1 MEEKECSAF
10 DIYRDVIRKGCWIQ
24 HFEGASYS
32 GERWNRE
39 LPAMCNAALL
49 ETNVIKATDF
59 FDCVFQH
66 CKEYPPTPA
75 TAATLKFTQNRLDK
89 LKENCGWLPITETE
103 QAEDP
108 LSVSF
113 PTEAF
118 PAAIEKYLKSVVA
131 YSQVDTAMTFS
142 AALATFAL
150 CMQGKYMVSY
160 PSGSGWKE
168 HLCLYL
174 VIVAEPGET
183 KSGTFG
189 AVNQPIRA
197 WQNEKRADYEKS
209 RNLYLQEKQLKE
221 EKRAN
226 LRKALA
232 SLTTDPQKKQQY
244 HEELK
249 AITDELTEMQAP
261 ISPNF
266 IVPDTT
272 VEALADLMKKT
283 GGSAGVFG
291 SEGDFFKIITG
302 LYNHGM
308 CNNLQLILNAYD
320 GDEYTMQRV
329 SRDIHLP
336 HPLLSF
342 CLMLQPNL
350 YQETFANAELRGRGL
365 LARFLTCTPKSMAGK
380 RDKRSTAKLDAVNYV
395 AYERTMIHFLNLQQ
409 DSEKEPPVLTWEQ
422 DARECILTYMQ
433 KIENS
438 MGKGEAMEK
447 HKDFA
452 SKAGAVAMRI
462 AGILHLLQTW
472 EQEEIP
478 PISKETTEKA
488 IKVHRFFFAE
498 KLKEIREIETR
509 EDKLEEKLLKRIIEK
524 TIKKNAAYIPERVL
538 YASLRNTKEFQ
549 RKEIFNDF
557 LAGLA
562 EKNWIQIEEDVHKKR
577 IIYISPYANK
587 PE

>member
-10 DIYRDVIRKGCWIQ
+10 DIYRDVLRKGCWIQ
-24 HFEGASYS
+24 YFEGASYTD
-32 GERWNRE
+32 ERWNRE

-49 ETNVIKATDF
+49 EANVIKATDF

-75 TAATLKFTQNRLDK
+75 TAATLNFTQNRLDK
-89 LKENCGWLPITETE
+89 LRENGGWLPITETE

-118 PAAIEKYLKSVVA
+118 PAGIEKYLKSVVA

-160 PSGSGWKE
+160 PSGNGWKE

-189 AVNQPIRA
+189 AVNRPIRA
-197 WQNEKRADYEKS
+197 WQDEKRADYEKS
-209 RNLYLQEKQLKE
+209 RNLYLQEKQAKE
-221 EKRAN
+221 EKQKNLKKAIAN
-226 LRKALA
+226 LK
-232 SLTTDPQKKQQY
+232 TPPEKQQQY

-249 AITDELTEMQAP
+249 AITDELTELQAP

-266 IVPDTT
+266 IVADTT
-272 VEALADLMKKT
+272 MEALADLMMET

-302 LYNHGM
+302 LYNHGV
-308 CNNLQLILNAYD
+308 CSNLQLILNAYD
-320 GDEYTMQRV
+320 GDSYMMRRVTRDTYLQR
-329 SRDIHLP
+329 
-336 HPLLSF
+336 PLLSF

-380 RDKRSTAKLDAVNYV
+380 RDKRSTATLDAVNYV
-395 AYERTMIHFLNLQQ
+395 AYEKAMAHFLNLQQ

-422 DARECILTYMQ
+422 DAKERMLDYMQ
-433 KIENS
+433 TIENS
-438 MGKGEAMEK
+438 MGKGQPMEDC
-447 HKDFA
+447 KDYANKA
-452 SKAGAVAMRI
+452 SAVAMRI
-462 AGILHLLQTW
+462 AGILHLLQTYSL
-472 EQEEIP
+472 EQIP
-478 PISKETTEKA
+478 PITKETTEKA

-498 KLKEIREIETR
+498 KLKEIREFETR
-509 EDKLEEKLLKRIIEK
+509 EAKLEEKLLER
-524 TIKKNAAYIPERVL
+524 IKKETILKKKAFVSVREIHQ
-538 YASLRNTKEFQ
+538 SLRSTRELK
-549 RKEIFNDF
+549 RKEDF
-557 LAGLA
+557 ELYLQALA
-562 EKNWIQIEEDVHKKR
+562 EKNYIQVEEVEKKKSL
-577 IIYISPYANK
+577 IYISPYANQ
-587 PE
+587 

>member
-10 DIYRDVIRKGCWIQ
+10 DIYRDVLRKGCWIQ
-24 HFEGASYS
+24 YFEGASYTD
-32 GERWNRE
+32 ERWNRE

-49 ETNVIKATDF
+49 EANVIKATNF

-75 TAATLKFTQNRLDK
+75 TAATLNFTQNRLDK
-89 LKENCGWLPITETE
+89 LRENGGWLPITETE

-118 PAAIEKYLKSVVA
+118 PAGIEKYLKSVVA

-160 PSGSGWKE
+160 PSGNGWKE

-189 AVNQPIRA
+189 AVNRPIRA
-197 WQNEKRADYEKS
+197 WQDEKRADYEKS
-209 RNLYLQEKQLKE
+209 RNLYLQEKQAKE
-221 EKRAN
+221 EKQKNLKKAIAN
-226 LRKALA
+226 LK
-232 SLTTDPQKKQQY
+232 TPPEKQQQY

-249 AITDELTEMQAP
+249 AITDELTELQAP

-266 IVPDTT
+266 IVADTT
-272 VEALADLMKKT
+272 MEALADLMMET

-302 LYNHGM
+302 LYNHGV
-308 CNNLQLILNAYD
+308 CSNLQLILNAYD
-320 GDEYTMQRV
+320 GDSYMMRRVTRDTYLQR
-329 SRDIHLP
+329 
-336 HPLLSF
+336 PLLSF

-380 RDKRSTAKLDAVNYV
+380 RDKRSTATLDAVNYV
-395 AYERTMIHFLNLQQ
+395 AYEKAMAHFLNLQQ

-422 DARECILTYMQ
+422 DAKERMLDYMQ
-433 KIENS
+433 TIENS
-438 MGKGEAMEK
+438 MRKGQPMEDC
-447 HKDFA
+447 KDYANKA
-452 SKAGAVAMRI
+452 SAVAMRI
-462 AGILHLLQTW
+462 AGILHLLQTYSL
-472 EQEEIP
+472 EQIP

-498 KLKEIREIETR
+498 KLKELQEIETR
-509 EDKLEEKLLKRIIEK
+509 EAKLEEKLLER
-524 TIKKNAAYIPERVL
+524 IKKETILKKKACVSVREIHQ
-538 YASLRNTKEFQ
+538 SLRSTRELK
-549 RKEIFNDF
+549 RKEDF
-557 LAGLA
+557 ELYLQALA
-562 EKNWIQIEEDVHKKR
+562 EKNYIQVEEVEKKKSL
-577 IIYISPYANK
+577 IYISPYANQ
-587 PE
+587 

>member
-10 DIYRDVIRKGCWIQ
+10 DIYRDVLRKGCWIQ
-24 HFEGASYS
+24 YFEGASYTD
-32 GERWNRE
+32 ERWNRE

-49 ETNVIKATDF
+49 EANVIKATDF

-75 TAATLKFTQNRLDK
+75 TAATLNFTQNRLDK
-89 LKENCGWLPITETE
+89 LRENGGWLPITETE

-118 PAAIEKYLKSVVA
+118 PTAIETYLKSVVA

-160 PSGSGWKE
+160 PSGNGWKE

-189 AVNQPIRA
+189 AVNRPIRA
-197 WQNEKRADYEKS
+197 WQDEKRADYEKS
-209 RNLYLQEKQLKE
+209 RNLYLQEKQAKE
-221 EKRAN
+221 EKQKNLKKAIAN
-226 LRKALA
+226 LK
-232 SLTTDPQKKQQY
+232 TPPEKQQQY

-249 AITDELTEMQAP
+249 AITDELTELQAP

-266 IVPDTT
+266 IVADTT
-272 VEALADLMKKT
+272 MEALADLMMET

-302 LYNHGM
+302 LYNHGV
-308 CNNLQLILNAYD
+308 CSNLQLILNAYD
-320 GDEYTMQRV
+320 GDSYMMRRVTRDTYLQR
-329 SRDIHLP
+329 
-336 HPLLSF
+336 PLLSF

-380 RDKRSTAKLDAVNYV
+380 RDKRSTATLDAVNYV
-395 AYERTMIHFLNLQQ
+395 AYEKAMAHFLNLQQ

-422 DARECILTYMQ
+422 DAKERMLDYMQ
-433 KIENS
+433 TIENS
-438 MGKGEAMEK
+438 MGKGQPMEDC
-447 HKDFA
+447 KDYANKA
-452 SKAGAVAMRI
+452 SAVAMRI
-462 AGILHLLQTW
+462 AGILHLLQTYSL
-472 EQEEIP
+472 EQIP
-478 PISKETTEKA
+478 PITKETTEKA

-498 KLKEIREIETR
+498 KLKELQEIETR
-509 EDKLEEKLLKRIIEK
+509 EAKLEEKLLER
-524 TIKKNAAYIPERVL
+524 IKKETILKEKACVSVREIHQ
-538 YASLRNTKEFQ
+538 SLRSTRELK
-549 RKEIFNDF
+549 RKEDF
-557 LAGLA
+557 ELYLQALA
-562 EKNWIQIEEDVHKKR
+562 EKNYIQVEEVEKKKSL
-577 IIYISPYANK
+577 IYISPYANQ
-587 PE
+587 

>member
-10 DIYRDVIRKGCWIQ
+10 DIYRDVLRKGCWIQ
-24 HFEGASYS
+24 YFEGASYTD
-32 GERWNRE
+32 ERWNRE

-49 ETNVIKATDF
+49 EANVIKATDF

-75 TAATLKFTQNRLDK
+75 TAATLNFTQNRLDK
-89 LKENCGWLPITETE
+89 LRENGGWLPITETE

-118 PAAIEKYLKSVVA
+118 PTAIETYLKSVVA

-160 PSGSGWKE
+160 PSGNGWKE

-189 AVNQPIRA
+189 AVNRPIRA
-197 WQNEKRADYEKS
+197 WQDEKRADYEKS
-209 RNLYLQEKQLKE
+209 RNLYLQEKQAKE
-221 EKRAN
+221 EKQKNLKKAIAN
-226 LRKALA
+226 LK
-232 SLTTDPQKKQQY
+232 TPPEKQQQY

-249 AITDELTEMQAP
+249 AITDELTELQAP

-266 IVPDTT
+266 IVADTT
-272 VEALADLMKKT
+272 MEALADLMMET

-302 LYNHGM
+302 LYNHGV
-308 CNNLQLILNAYD
+308 CSNLQLILNAYD
-320 GDEYTMQRV
+320 GDSYMMRRVTRDTYLQR
-329 SRDIHLP
+329 
-336 HPLLSF
+336 PLLSF

-380 RDKRSTAKLDAVNYV
+380 RDKRSTATLDAVNYV
-395 AYERTMIHFLNLQQ
+395 AYEKAMAHFLNLQQ
-409 DSEKEPPVLTWEQ
+409 DSEKEPPCVNL
-422 DARECILTYMQ
+422 
-433 KIENS
+433 
-438 MGKGEAMEK
+438 G
-447 HKDFA
+447 
-452 SKAGAVAMRI
+452 AGRKRTH
-462 AGILHLLQTW
+462 AG
-472 EQEEIP
+472 
-478 PISKETTEKA
+478 
-488 IKVHRFFFAE
+488 
-498 KLKEIREIETR
+498 
-509 EDKLEEKLLKRIIEK
+509 
-524 TIKKNAAYIPERVL
+524 L
-538 YASLRNTKEFQ
+538 YA
-549 RKEIFNDF
+549 
-557 LAGLA
+557 
-562 EKNWIQIEEDVHKKR
+562 ED
-577 IIYISPYANK
+577 
-587 PE
+587 

>member
-75 TAATLKFTQNRLDK
+75 TAATLKFTQDRLDK
-89 LKENCGWLPITETE
+89 LKENGGWLPITETE

-160 PSGSGWKE
+160 PSGNGWKE

-189 AVNQPIRA
+189 AVNRPIRA

-209 RNLYLQEKQLKE
+209 RNLYLQEKQAKE
-221 EKRAN
+221 EKQKNLKKAIAN
-226 LRKALA
+226 LK
-232 SLTTDPQKKQQY
+232 TPPEKQQQY

-452 SKAGAVAMRI
+452 SKAGAAAMRI

-524 TIKKNAAYIPERVL
+524 TIKKNTAYIPERVL

>member
-1 MEEKECSAF
+1 
-10 DIYRDVIRKGCWIQ
+10 
-24 HFEGASYS
+24 
-32 GERWNRE
+32 
-39 LPAMCNAALL
+39 MCNAALL
-49 ETNVIKATDF
+49 EANVIKATDF

-75 TAATLKFTQNRLDK
+75 TAATLNFTQNRLDK
-89 LKENCGWLPITETE
+89 LRENGGWLPITETE

-118 PAAIEKYLKSVVA
+118 PTAIETYLKSVVA

-160 PSGSGWKE
+160 PSGNGWKE

-189 AVNQPIRA
+189 AVNRPIRA
-197 WQNEKRADYEKS
+197 WQDEKRADYEKS
-209 RNLYLQEKQLKE
+209 RNLYLQEKQAKE
-221 EKRAN
+221 EKQKNLKKAIAN
-226 LRKALA
+226 LK
-232 SLTTDPQKKQQY
+232 TPPEKQQQY

-249 AITDELTEMQAP
+249 AITDELTELQAP

-266 IVPDTT
+266 IVADTT
-272 VEALADLMKKT
+272 MEALADLMMET

-302 LYNHGM
+302 LYNHGV
-308 CNNLQLILNAYD
+308 CSNLQLILNAYD
-320 GDEYTMQRV
+320 GDSYMMRRVTRDTYLQR
-329 SRDIHLP
+329 
-336 HPLLSF
+336 PLLSF

-380 RDKRSTAKLDAVNYV
+380 RDKRSTATLDAVNYV
-395 AYERTMIHFLNLQQ
+395 AYEKAMAHFLNLQQ

-422 DARECILTYMQ
+422 DAKERMLDYMQ
-433 KIENS
+433 TIENS
-438 MGKGEAMEK
+438 MGKGQPMEDC
-447 HKDFA
+447 KDYANKA
-452 SKAGAVAMRI
+452 SAVAMRI
-462 AGILHLLQTW
+462 AGILHLLQTYSL
-472 EQEEIP
+472 EQIP
-478 PISKETTEKA
+478 PITKETTEKA

-498 KLKEIREIETR
+498 KLKEIREFETR
-509 EDKLEEKLLKRIIEK
+509 EAKLEEKLLER
-524 TIKKNAAYIPERVL
+524 IKKETILKEKACVSVREIHQ
-538 YASLRNTKEFQ
+538 SLRSTRELK
-549 RKEIFNDF
+549 RKEDF
-557 LAGLA
+557 ELYLQALA
-562 EKNWIQIEEDVHKKR
+562 EKNYIQVEEVEKKKSL
-577 IIYISPYANK
+577 IYISPYANQ
-587 PE
+587 

>member
-10 DIYRDVIRKGCWIQ
+10 DIYRDVLRKGCWIQ
-24 HFEGASYS
+24 YFEGASYTD
-32 GERWNRE
+32 ERWNRE

-49 ETNVIKATDF
+49 EANVIKATDF

-75 TAATLKFTQNRLDK
+75 TAATLNFTQNRLDK
-89 LKENCGWLPITETE
+89 LRENGGWLPITETE

-118 PAAIEKYLKSVVA
+118 PTAIETYLKSVVA

-160 PSGSGWKE
+160 PSGNGWKE

-189 AVNQPIRA
+189 AVNRPIRA
-197 WQNEKRADYEKS
+197 WQDEKRADYEKS
-209 RNLYLQEKQLKE
+209 RNLYLQEKQAKE
-221 EKRAN
+221 EKQKNLKKAIAN
-226 LRKALA
+226 LK
-232 SLTTDPQKKQQY
+232 TPPEKQQQY

-249 AITDELTEMQAP
+249 AITDELTELQAP

-266 IVPDTT
+266 IVADTT
-272 VEALADLMKKT
+272 MEALADLMMET

-302 LYNHGM
+302 LYNHGV
-308 CNNLQLILNAYD
+308 CSNLQLILNAYD
-320 GDEYTMQRV
+320 GDSYMMRRVTRDTYLQR
-329 SRDIHLP
+329 
-336 HPLLSF
+336 PLLSF

-380 RDKRSTAKLDAVNYV
+380 RDKRSTATLDAVNYV
-395 AYERTMIHFLNLQQ
+395 AYEKAMAHFLNLQQ

-422 DARECILTYMQ
+422 DAKERMLDYMQ
-433 KIENS
+433 TIENS
-438 MGKGEAMEK
+438 MGKGQPMEDC
-447 HKDFA
+447 KDYANKA
-452 SKAGAVAMRI
+452 SAVAMRI
-462 AGILHLLQTW
+462 AGILHLLQTYSL
-472 EQEEIP
+472 EQIP

-498 KLKEIREIETR
+498 KLKEIREFETR
-509 EDKLEEKLLKRIIEK
+509 EAKLEEKLLER
-524 TIKKNAAYIPERVL
+524 IKKETILKKKACVSVREIHQ
-538 YASLRNTKEFQ
+538 SLRSTRELK
-549 RKEIFNDF
+549 RKEDF
-557 LAGLA
+557 ELYLQALA
-562 EKNWIQIEEDVHKKR
+562 EKNYIQVEEVEKKKSL
-577 IIYISPYANK
+577 IYISPYANQ
-587 PE
+587 

>member
-1 MEEKECSAF
+1 MEEKEYSAF
-10 DIYRDVIRKGCWIQ
+10 DIYRDVIQKSSWIQ
-24 HFEGASYS
+24 YFETAIYTDK
-32 GERWNRE
+32 RWNE
-39 LPAMCNAALL
+39 EFPAMCNAALL
-49 ETNVIKATDF
+49 ETNVEKAVAF
-59 FDCVFQH
+59 LNCVFQH

-75 TAATLKFTQNRLDK
+75 TTATLKFTQNRLDK
-89 LKENCGWLPITETE
+89 LKENGGWLPITETE

-118 PAAIEKYLKSVVA
+118 PTAIETYLKSVVA

-160 PSGSGWKE
+160 PSGNGWKD

-189 AVNQPIRA
+189 AVNRPIRA

-452 SKAGAVAMRI
+452 SKAGAAAMRI

-524 TIKKNAAYIPERVL
+524 TIKKNTAYIPERVL

>member
-1 MEEKECSAF
+1 MEEKECSVF
-10 DIYRDVIRKGCWIQ
+10 HLYRDVIRKNSWTQ
-24 HFEGASYS
+24 YFEAAIYTNK
-32 GERWNRE
+32 RWNEE

-49 ETNVIKATDF
+49 ETNVIKATNF
-59 FDCVFQH
+59 LDCVIQR
-66 CKEYPPTPA
+66 CEEYALTPA
-75 TAATLKFTQNRLDK
+75 TAATLKFTRNRLDK
-89 LKENCGWLPITETE
+89 LRENGGWLPISETE

-118 PAAIEKYLKSVVA
+118 PAGIEKYLKSVVA

-160 PSGSGWKE
+160 PSGNGWKE

-189 AVNQPIRA
+189 AVNRPIRA
-197 WQNEKRADYEKS
+197 WQDEKRADYEKS
-209 RNLYLQEKQLKE
+209 RNLYLQEKQAKE
-221 EKRAN
+221 EKQAN
-226 LRKALA
+226 LRKAIA
-232 SLTTDPQKKQQY
+232 SLKTDPQEKQQY

-320 GDEYTMQRV
+320 GDKYTMQRV

-380 RDKRSTAKLDAVNYV
+380 RDKRSTAKLDAANYV

-462 AGILHLLQTW
+462 AGILHLLQTYSL
-472 EQEEIP
+472 EQIP

-509 EDKLEEKLLKRIIEK
+509 EDKLEEKLLER
-524 TIKKNAAYIPERVL
+524 IKKETILKEKACVSVREIHQ
-538 YASLRNTKEFQ
+538 SLRSTRELK
-549 RKEIFNDF
+549 RKEDF
-557 LAGLA
+557 ELYLQALA
-562 EKNWIQIEEDVHKKR
+562 EKNYIQVEEVEKR
-577 IIYISPYANK
+577 KSLIYISPYANQ
-587 PE
+587 

>member
-1 MEEKECSAF
+1 MEEKECSVF
-10 DIYRDVIRKGCWIQ
+10 HLYRDVIRKNSWTQ
-24 HFEGASYS
+24 YFEAAIYTNK
-32 GERWNRE
+32 RWNEE

-49 ETNVIKATDF
+49 ETNVIKATNF
-59 FDCVFQH
+59 LDCVIQR
-66 CKEYPPTPA
+66 CEEYALTPA
-75 TAATLKFTQNRLDK
+75 TAATLKFTRNRLDK
-89 LKENCGWLPITETE
+89 LRENGGWLPISETE

-118 PAAIEKYLKSVVA
+118 PAGIEKYLKSVVA

-160 PSGSGWKE
+160 PSGNGWKE

-189 AVNQPIRA
+189 AVNRPIRA
-197 WQNEKRADYEKS
+197 WQDEKRADYEKS
-209 RNLYLQEKQLKE
+209 RNLYLQEKQAKE
-221 EKRAN
+221 EKQAN
-226 LRKALA
+226 LRKAIA
-232 SLTTDPQKKQQY
+232 SLKTDPQEKQQY

-320 GDEYTMQRV
+320 GDKYTMQRV

-365 LARFLTCTPKSMAGK
+365 LARFLTCAPKSMAGK

-462 AGILHLLQTW
+462 AGILHLLQTYSL
-472 EQEEIP
+472 EQIP

-509 EDKLEEKLLKRIIEK
+509 EDKLEEKLLER
-524 TIKKNAAYIPERVL
+524 IKKETILKEKACVSVREIHQ
-538 YASLRNTKEFQ
+538 SLRSTRELKRRE
-549 RKEIFNDF
+549 DF
-557 LAGLA
+557 ELYLQTLA
-562 EKNWIQIEEDVHKKR
+562 EKNYIQVEEVEKR
-577 IIYISPYANK
+577 KSLIYISPYANQ
-587 PE
+587 

>member
-10 DIYRDVIRKGCWIQ
+10 DIYRDVLRKGCWIQ
-24 HFEGASYS
+24 YFEGASYTD
-32 GERWNRE
+32 ERWNRE

-49 ETNVIKATDF
+49 EANVIKATDF

-75 TAATLKFTQNRLDK
+75 TAATLNFTQNRLDK
-89 LKENCGWLPITETE
+89 LRENGGWLPITETE

-118 PAAIEKYLKSVVA
+118 PAGIEKYLKSVVA

-160 PSGSGWKE
+160 PSGNGWKE

-189 AVNQPIRA
+189 AVNRPIRA
-197 WQNEKRADYEKS
+197 WQDEKRADYEKS
-209 RNLYLQEKQLKE
+209 RNLYLQEKQAKE
-221 EKRAN
+221 EKQKNLKKAIAN
-226 LRKALA
+226 LK
-232 SLTTDPQKKQQY
+232 TPPEKQQQY

-249 AITDELTEMQAP
+249 AITDELTELQAP

-266 IVPDTT
+266 IVADTT
-272 VEALADLMKKT
+272 MEALADLMMET

-302 LYNHGM
+302 LYNHGV
-308 CNNLQLILNAYD
+308 CSNLQLILNAYD
-320 GDEYTMQRV
+320 GDSYMMRRVTRDTYLQR
-329 SRDIHLP
+329 
-336 HPLLSF
+336 PLLSF

-380 RDKRSTAKLDAVNYV
+380 RDKRSTATLDAVNYV
-395 AYERTMIHFLNLQQ
+395 AYEKAMAHFLNLQQ

-422 DARECILTYMQ
+422 DAKERMLDYMQ
-433 KIENS
+433 TIENS
-438 MGKGEAMEK
+438 MGKGQPMEDC
-447 HKDFA
+447 KDYANKA
-452 SKAGAVAMRI
+452 SAVAMRI
-462 AGILHLLQTW
+462 AGILHLLQTYSL
-472 EQEEIP
+472 EQIP

-498 KLKEIREIETR
+498 KLKEIREFETR
-509 EDKLEEKLLKRIIEK
+509 EAKLEEKLLER
-524 TIKKNAAYIPERVL
+524 IKKETILKEKACVSVREIHQ
-538 YASLRNTKEFQ
+538 SLRSTRELK
-549 RKEIFNDF
+549 RKEDF
-557 LAGLA
+557 ELYLQALA
-562 EKNWIQIEEDVHKKR
+562 EKNYIQVEEVEKKKSL
-577 IIYISPYANK
+577 IYISPYANQ
-587 PE
+587 

>member
-10 DIYRDVIRKGCWIQ
+10 DIYRDVLRKGCWIQ
-24 HFEGASYS
+24 YFEGASYTD
-32 GERWNRE
+32 ERWNRE

-49 ETNVIKATDF
+49 EANVIKATDF

-75 TAATLKFTQNRLDK
+75 TAATLNFTQNRLDK
-89 LKENCGWLPITETE
+89 LRENGGWLPITETE

-118 PAAIEKYLKSVVA
+118 PAGIEKYLKSVVA

-160 PSGSGWKE
+160 PSGNGWKE

-189 AVNQPIRA
+189 AVNRPIRA
-197 WQNEKRADYEKS
+197 WQDEKRADYEKS
-209 RNLYLQEKQLKE
+209 RNLYLQEKQAKE
-221 EKRAN
+221 EKQKNLKKAIAN
-226 LRKALA
+226 LK
-232 SLTTDPQKKQQY
+232 TPPEKQQQY

-249 AITDELTEMQAP
+249 AITDELTELQAP

-266 IVPDTT
+266 IVADTT
-272 VEALADLMKKT
+272 MEALADLMMET

-302 LYNHGM
+302 LYNHGV
-308 CNNLQLILNAYD
+308 CSNLQLILNAYD
-320 GDEYTMQRV
+320 GDSYMMRRVTRDTYLQR
-329 SRDIHLP
+329 
-336 HPLLSF
+336 PLLSF

-380 RDKRSTAKLDAVNYV
+380 RDKRSTATLDAVNYV
-395 AYERTMIHFLNLQQ
+395 AYEKAMAHFLNLQQ

-422 DARECILTYMQ
+422 DAKERMLDYMQ
-433 KIENS
+433 TIENS
-438 MGKGEAMEK
+438 MGKGQPMEDC
-447 HKDFA
+447 KDYANKA
-452 SKAGAVAMRI
+452 SAVAMRI
-462 AGILHLLQTW
+462 AGILHLLQTYSL
-472 EQEEIP
+472 EQIP
-478 PISKETTEKA
+478 PITKETTEKA

-509 EDKLEEKLLKRIIEK
+509 EAKLEEKLLER
-524 TIKKNAAYIPERVL
+524 IKKETILKKKACVSVREIHQ
-538 YASLRNTKEFQ
+538 SLRSTRELK
-549 RKEIFNDF
+549 RKEDF
-557 LAGLA
+557 ELYLQALA
-562 EKNWIQIEEDVHKKR
+562 EKNYIQVEEVEKKKSL
-577 IIYISPYANK
+577 IYISPYANQ
-587 PE
+587 

>member
-10 DIYRDVIRKGCWIQ
+10 DIYRDVLRKGCWIQ
-24 HFEGASYS
+24 YFEGASYTD
-32 GERWNRE
+32 ERWNRE

-49 ETNVIKATDF
+49 EANVIKATDF

-75 TAATLKFTQNRLDK
+75 TAATLNFTQNRLDK
-89 LKENCGWLPITETE
+89 LRENGGWLPITETE

-118 PAAIEKYLKSVVA
+118 PTAIETYLKSVVA

-160 PSGSGWKE
+160 PSGNGWKE

-189 AVNQPIRA
+189 AVNRPIRA
-197 WQNEKRADYEKS
+197 WQDEKRADYEKS
-209 RNLYLQEKQLKE
+209 RNLYLQEKQAKE
-221 EKRAN
+221 EKQKNLKKAIAN
-226 LRKALA
+226 LK
-232 SLTTDPQKKQQY
+232 TPPEKQQQY

-249 AITDELTEMQAP
+249 AITDELTELQAP

-266 IVPDTT
+266 IVADTT
-272 VEALADLMKKT
+272 MEALADLMMET

-302 LYNHGM
+302 LYNHGV
-308 CNNLQLILNAYD
+308 CSNLQLILNAYD
-320 GDEYTMQRV
+320 GDSYMMRRVTRDTYLQR
-329 SRDIHLP
+329 
-336 HPLLSF
+336 PLLSF

-380 RDKRSTAKLDAVNYV
+380 RDKRSTATLDAVNYV
-395 AYERTMIHFLNLQQ
+395 AYEKAMAHFLNLQQ

-422 DARECILTYMQ
+422 DAKERMLDYMQ
-433 KIENS
+433 TIENS
-438 MGKGEAMEK
+438 MGKGQPMEDCK
-447 HKDFA
+447 DYAHKA
-452 SKAGAVAMRI
+452 SAVAMRI
-462 AGILHLLQTW
+462 AGILHLLQTYSL
-472 EQEEIP
+472 EQIP

-498 KLKEIREIETR
+498 KLKELQEIETR
-509 EDKLEEKLLKRIIEK
+509 EAKLEEKLLER
-524 TIKKNAAYIPERVL
+524 IKKETILKEKACVSVREIHQ
-538 YASLRNTKEFQ
+538 SLRSTRELK
-549 RKEIFNDF
+549 RKEDF
-557 LAGLA
+557 ELYLQALA
-562 EKNWIQIEEDVHKKR
+562 EKNYIQVEEVEKKKSL
-577 IIYISPYANK
+577 IYISPYANQ
-587 PE
+587 

>member
-1 MEEKECSAF
+1 
-10 DIYRDVIRKGCWIQ
+10 
-24 HFEGASYS
+24 
-32 GERWNRE
+32 
-39 LPAMCNAALL
+39 MCNAALL
-49 ETNVIKATDF
+49 EANVIKATDF

-75 TAATLKFTQNRLDK
+75 TAATLNFTQNRLDK
-89 LKENCGWLPITETE
+89 LRENGGWLPITETE

-118 PAAIEKYLKSVVA
+118 PAGIEKYLKSVVA

-160 PSGSGWKE
+160 PSGNGWKE

-189 AVNQPIRA
+189 AVNRPIRA
-197 WQNEKRADYEKS
+197 WQDEKRADYEKS
-209 RNLYLQEKQLKE
+209 RNLYLQEKQAKE
-221 EKRAN
+221 EKQKNLKKAIAN
-226 LRKALA
+226 LK
-232 SLTTDPQKKQQY
+232 TPPEKQQQY

-249 AITDELTEMQAP
+249 AITDELTELQAP

-266 IVPDTT
+266 IVADTT
-272 VEALADLMKKT
+272 MEALADLMMET

-302 LYNHGM
+302 LYNHGV
-308 CNNLQLILNAYD
+308 CSNLQLILNAYD
-320 GDEYTMQRV
+320 GDSYMMRRVTRDTYLQR
-329 SRDIHLP
+329 
-336 HPLLSF
+336 PLLSF

-380 RDKRSTAKLDAVNYV
+380 RDKRSTATLDAVNYV
-395 AYERTMIHFLNLQQ
+395 AYEKAMAHFLNLQQ

-422 DARECILTYMQ
+422 DAKERMLDYMQ

-438 MGKGEAMEK
+438 MRKGEAMEK

-452 SKAGAVAMRI
+452 SKAGSVAMRI
-462 AGILHLLQTW
+462 AGILHLLQTYSL
-472 EQEEIP
+472 EQIP
-478 PISKETTEKA
+478 PITKETTEKA

-509 EDKLEEKLLKRIIEK
+509 EAKLEEKLLER
-524 TIKKNAAYIPERVL
+524 IKKETILKKKACVSVREIHQ
-538 YASLRNTKEFQ
+538 SLRSTRELK
-549 RKEIFNDF
+549 RKEDF
-557 LAGLA
+557 ELYLQALA
-562 EKNWIQIEEDVHKKR
+562 EKNYIQVEEVEKKKSL
-577 IIYISPYANK
+577 IYISPYANQ
-587 PE
+587 

>member
-24 HFEGASYS
+24 YFEGASYT

-75 TAATLKFTQNRLDK
+75 TAATLNFTQNRLDK
-89 LKENCGWLPITETE
+89 LKENGGWLPITETE

-118 PAAIEKYLKSVVA
+118 PGGIEKYLKSVVA

-160 PSGSGWKE
+160 PSGNGWKE

-189 AVNQPIRA
+189 AVNRPIRA
-197 WQNEKRADYEKS
+197 WQDEKRADYEKS
-209 RNLYLQEKQLKE
+209 RNLYLQEKQAKE
-221 EKRAN
+221 EKQAN

-232 SLTTDPQKKQQY
+232 KLETDPQEKQQY

-249 AITDELTEMQAP
+249 AITDELTELQAP

-329 SRDIHLP
+329 SREIHLP

-380 RDKRSTAKLDAVNYV
+380 RDKRSTATLDAVNYV
-395 AYERTMIHFLNLQQ
+395 AYEKAMAHFLNLQQ

-422 DARECILTYMQ
+422 DAKERMLDYMQ

-438 MGKGEAMEK
+438 MRKGEAMEK

-462 AGILHLLQTW
+462 AGILHLLQTYSL
-472 EQEEIP
+472 EQIP
-478 PISKETTEKA
+478 PITKETAEKA

-498 KLKEIREIETR
+498 KLKEIREFETK
-509 EDKLEEKLLKRIIEK
+509 EDKLEEKLWERIKKETILKEKACVSVREIHQSLRSTKELKRKEDF
-524 TIKKNAAYIPERVL
+524 EL
-538 YASLRNTKEFQ
+538 YLQA
-549 RKEIFNDF
+549 
-557 LAGLA
+557 LA
-562 EKNWIQIEEDVHKKR
+562 EKNYIQVEEVEKKKSL
-577 IIYISPYANK
+577 IYISPYANQ
-587 PE
+587 

>member
-24 HFEGASYS
+24 YFEGASYT

-66 CKEYPPTPA
+66 CEEYPPTPA
-75 TAATLKFTQNRLDK
+75 TAATLKFTQDRLDK
-89 LKENCGWLPITETE
+89 LRENGGWLPITETE

-118 PAAIEKYLKSVVA
+118 PGGIEKYLKSVVA
-131 YSQVDTAMTFS
+131 YSQVDTTMTFS

-160 PSGSGWKE
+160 PSGNGWKE

-189 AVNQPIRA
+189 AVNRPIRA
-197 WQNEKRADYEKS
+197 WQDEKRADYEKS
-209 RNLYLQEKQLKE
+209 RNLYLQEKQAKE
-221 EKRAN
+221 EKQAN

-232 SLTTDPQKKQQY
+232 KLETDPQEKQQY

-249 AITDELTEMQAP
+249 AITDELTELQAP

-329 SRDIHLP
+329 SREIHLP

-380 RDKRSTAKLDAVNYV
+380 RDKRSTATLDAVNYV
-395 AYERTMIHFLNLQQ
+395 AYEKAMAHFLNLQQ

-422 DARECILTYMQ
+422 DAKERMLDYMQ

-438 MGKGEAMEK
+438 MRKGEAMEK

-462 AGILHLLQTW
+462 AGILHLLQTYSL
-472 EQEEIP
+472 EQIP

-498 KLKEIREIETR
+498 KLKEIREFETK
-509 EDKLEEKLLKRIIEK
+509 EDKLEEKLWERIKKETILKEKAYVSVREIHQSLRSTRELKRREDF
-524 TIKKNAAYIPERVL
+524 EL
-538 YASLRNTKEFQ
+538 YLQA
-549 RKEIFNDF
+549 
-557 LAGLA
+557 LA
-562 EKNWIQIEEDVHKKR
+562 EKNYIQVEEVEKKKSL
-577 IIYISPYANK
+577 IYISPYANQ
-587 PE
+587 

>member
-10 DIYRDVIRKGCWIQ
+10 DIYRDVLRKGSWIQ
-24 HFEGASYS
+24 YFERIPYT

-89 LKENCGWLPITETE
+89 LRENGGWLPITETE

-118 PAAIEKYLKSVVA
+118 PGGIEKYLKSVVA

-160 PSGSGWKE
+160 PSGNGWKE

-189 AVNQPIRA
+189 AVNRPIRA
-197 WQNEKRADYEKS
+197 WQDEKRADYEKS
-209 RNLYLQEKQLKE
+209 RNLYLQEKQAKE
-221 EKRAN
+221 EKQKNLKKAIAN
-226 LRKALA
+226 LK
-232 SLTTDPQKKQQY
+232 TPPEKQQQY

-249 AITDELTEMQAP
+249 AITDELTELQAP

-266 IVPDTT
+266 IVADTT
-272 VEALADLMKKT
+272 MEALADLMMET

-302 LYNHGM
+302 LYNHGV
-308 CNNLQLILNAYD
+308 CSNLQLILNAYD
-320 GDEYTMQRV
+320 GDSYMMRRVTRDTYLQR
-329 SRDIHLP
+329 
-336 HPLLSF
+336 PLLSF

-380 RDKRSTAKLDAVNYV
+380 RDKRSTATLDAVNYV
-395 AYERTMIHFLNLQQ
+395 AYEKAMAHFLNLQQ

-422 DARECILTYMQ
+422 DAKERMLDYMQ
-433 KIENS
+433 TIENS
-438 MGKGEAMEK
+438 MGKGQPMEDC
-447 HKDFA
+447 KDYANKA
-452 SKAGAVAMRI
+452 SAVAMRI
-462 AGILHLLQTW
+462 AGILHLLQTYSL
-472 EQEEIP
+472 EQIP

-524 TIKKNAAYIPERVL
+524 TIKKNTAYIPERVL

>member
-10 DIYRDVIRKGCWIQ
+10 DIYRDVLRKGCWIQ
-24 HFEGASYS
+24 YFEGASYTD
-32 GERWNRE
+32 ERWNRE

-49 ETNVIKATDF
+49 EANVIKATNF

-75 TAATLKFTQNRLDK
+75 TAATLNFTQNRLDK
-89 LKENCGWLPITETE
+89 LRENGGWLPITETE

-118 PAAIEKYLKSVVA
+118 PTAIETYLKSVVA

-160 PSGSGWKE
+160 PSGNGWKE

-189 AVNQPIRA
+189 AVNRPIRA
-197 WQNEKRADYEKS
+197 WQDEKRADYEKS
-209 RNLYLQEKQLKE
+209 RNLYLQEKQAKE
-221 EKRAN
+221 EKQKNLKKAIAN
-226 LRKALA
+226 LK
-232 SLTTDPQKKQQY
+232 TPPEKQQQY

-249 AITDELTEMQAP
+249 AITDELTELQAP

-266 IVPDTT
+266 IVADTT
-272 VEALADLMKKT
+272 MEALADLMMET

-302 LYNHGM
+302 LYNHGV
-308 CNNLQLILNAYD
+308 CSNLQLILNAYD
-320 GDEYTMQRV
+320 GDSYMMRRVTRDTYLQR
-329 SRDIHLP
+329 
-336 HPLLSF
+336 PLLSF

-380 RDKRSTAKLDAVNYV
+380 RDKRSTATLDAVNYV
-395 AYERTMIHFLNLQQ
+395 AYEKAMAHFLNLQQ

-422 DARECILTYMQ
+422 DAKERMLDYMQ
-433 KIENS
+433 TIENS
-438 MGKGEAMEK
+438 MGKGQPMEDC
-447 HKDFA
+447 KDYANKA
-452 SKAGAVAMRI
+452 SAVAMRI
-462 AGILHLLQTW
+462 AGILHLLQTYSL
-472 EQEEIP
+472 EQIP
-478 PISKETTEKA
+478 PITKETTEKA

-498 KLKEIREIETR
+498 KLKELQEIETR
-509 EDKLEEKLLKRIIEK
+509 EAKLEEKLLER
-524 TIKKNAAYIPERVL
+524 IKKETILKKKACVSVREIHQ
-538 YASLRNTKEFQ
+538 SLRSTRELK
-549 RKEIFNDF
+549 RKEDF
-557 LAGLA
+557 ELYLQALA
-562 EKNWIQIEEDVHKKR
+562 EKNYIQVEEVEKKKSL
-577 IIYISPYANK
+577 IYISPYANQ
-587 PE
+587 

>member
-10 DIYRDVIRKGCWIQ
+10 DIYRDVIQKNSWKQ
-24 HFEGASYS
+24 YFEAAIYTN
-32 GERWNRE
+32 ERWNRE

-49 ETNVIKATDF
+49 ETNVVKAASF
-59 FDCVFQH
+59 LDCIAQH
-66 CKEYPPTPA
+66 CGEYQPESA
-75 TAATLKFTQNRLDK
+75 AAATLHFTRERLDK
-89 LKENCGWLPITETE
+89 LRENGGWLPITETE

-108 LSVSF
+108 FSVSF

-118 PAAIEKYLKSVVA
+118 PGGIEQYLKSVVA

-160 PSGSGWKE
+160 PSGNGWKE

-189 AVNQPIRA
+189 AVNRPIWA
-197 WQNEKRADYEKS
+197 WQDEKRADYEKS
-209 RNLYLQEKQLKE
+209 RNLYLQEKQAKE
-221 EKRAN
+221 EKQAN

-232 SLTTDPQKKQQY
+232 KLETDPQKKQQY

-249 AITDELTEMQAP
+249 TITDELTEMQAP
-261 ISPNF
+261 ISPDF
-266 IVPDTT
+266 IVADTT
-272 VEALADLMKKT
+272 MEALADLMKKT

-302 LYNHGM
+302 LYNHGV
-308 CNNLQLILNAYD
+308 CSNLQLILNAYD
-320 GDEYTMQRV
+320 GDSYMMRRVTRDTYLQR
-329 SRDIHLP
+329 
-336 HPLLSF
+336 PLLSF

-380 RDKRSTAKLDAVNYV
+380 RDKRSTATLDAVNYV
-395 AYERTMIHFLNLQQ
+395 AYEKAMAHFLNLQQ

-422 DARECILTYMQ
+422 DAKERMLDYMQ
-433 KIENS
+433 TIENS
-438 MGKGEAMEK
+438 MGKGQPMEDC
-447 HKDFA
+447 KDYANKA
-452 SKAGAVAMRI
+452 SAVAMRI
-462 AGILHLLQTW
+462 AGILHLLQTYSL
-472 EQEEIP
+472 EQIP
-478 PISKETTEKA
+478 PISKETAEKA

-498 KLKEIREIETR
+498 KLKELQEIETR
-509 EDKLEEKLLKRIIEK
+509 EAKLEEKLLKRIIEK

>member
-10 DIYRDVIRKGCWIQ
+10 EIYRDVIRKGSWTQ
-24 HFEGASYS
+24 YFAAAVYKDN
-32 GERWNRE
+32 RWNEE

-49 ETNVIKATDF
+49 ETNVVKATAF
-59 FDCVFQH
+59 LDCVVQH
-66 CKEYPPTPA
+66 CEECHLIPA
-75 TAATLKFTQNRLDK
+75 TAATLKFTRNRLDK
-89 LKENCGWLPITETE
+89 LKENGGWLPITETE

-118 PAAIEKYLKSVVA
+118 PAGIEKYLKSVVA

-160 PSGSGWKE
+160 PSGNGWKE

-189 AVNQPIRA
+189 AVNRPIQA
-197 WQNEKRADYEKS
+197 WQDEKRADYEKS
-209 RNLYLQEKQLKE
+209 RNLYLQEKQAKE
-221 EKRAN
+221 EKQAN
-226 LRKALA
+226 LRKAIA
-232 SLTTDPQKKQQY
+232 NLTTDPQEKQQY

-261 ISPNF
+261 ISPDF
-266 IVPDTT
+266 IVADTT
-272 VEALADLMKKT
+272 MEALADLMKKT

-302 LYNHGM
+302 LYNHGV
-308 CNNLQLILNAYD
+308 CSNLQLILNAYD
-320 GDEYTMQRV
+320 GDSYMMRRVTRDTYLQR
-329 SRDIHLP
+329 
-336 HPLLSF
+336 PLLSF

-395 AYERTMIHFLNLQQ
+395 AYEKAMAHFLNLQQ
-409 DSEKEPPVLTWEQ
+409 DPEKDPPVLTWEQ
-422 DARECILTYMQ
+422 DAKERILDYMQ
-433 KIENS
+433 TIENS
-438 MGKGEAMEK
+438 MGKGQPMEDC
-447 HKDFA
+447 KDYANKA
-452 SKAGAVAMRI
+452 SAVAMRI
-462 AGILHLLQTW
+462 AGILHLLQTYSL
-472 EQEEIP
+472 EQIP

-498 KLKEIREIETR
+498 KLKELQEIETR
-509 EDKLEEKLLKRIIEK
+509 ENKLEEKLLKRIIEK

>member
-10 DIYRDVIRKGCWIQ
+10 DIYRDVLRKGCWIQ
-24 HFEGASYS
+24 YFEGASYTD
-32 GERWNRE
+32 ERWNRE

-49 ETNVIKATDF
+49 EANVIKATNF

-75 TAATLKFTQNRLDK
+75 TAATLNFTQNRLDK
-89 LKENCGWLPITETE
+89 LRENGGWLPITETE

-118 PAAIEKYLKSVVA
+118 PTAIETYLKSVVA

-160 PSGSGWKE
+160 PSGNGWKE

-189 AVNQPIRA
+189 AVNRPIRA
-197 WQNEKRADYEKS
+197 WQDEKRADYEKS
-209 RNLYLQEKQLKE
+209 RNLYLQEKQAKE
-221 EKRAN
+221 EKQKNLKKAIAN
-226 LRKALA
+226 LK
-232 SLTTDPQKKQQY
+232 TPPEKQQQY

-249 AITDELTEMQAP
+249 AITDELTELQAP

-266 IVPDTT
+266 IVADTT
-272 VEALADLMKKT
+272 MEALADLMMET

-302 LYNHGM
+302 LYNHGV
-308 CNNLQLILNAYD
+308 CSNLQLILNAYD
-320 GDEYTMQRV
+320 GDSYMMRRVTRDTYLQR
-329 SRDIHLP
+329 
-336 HPLLSF
+336 PLLSF

-380 RDKRSTAKLDAVNYV
+380 RDKRSTAKLDDLNYV

-422 DARECILTYMQ
+422 DARERMLDYMQ
-433 KIENS
+433 TIENS
-438 MGKGEAMEK
+438 MGKGQPMEDC
-447 HKDFA
+447 KDYANKA
-452 SKAGAVAMRI
+452 SAVAMRI
-462 AGILHLLQTW
+462 AGILHLLQTYSL
-472 EQEEIP
+472 EQIP

-498 KLKEIREIETR
+498 KLKELQEIETR
-509 EDKLEEKLLKRIIEK
+509 EAKLEEKLLER
-524 TIKKNAAYIPERVL
+524 IKKETILKEKACVSVREIHQ
-538 YASLRNTKEFQ
+538 SLRSTRELK
-549 RKEIFNDF
+549 RKEDF
-557 LAGLA
+557 ELYLQALA
-562 EKNWIQIEEDVHKKR
+562 EKNYIQVEEVEKKKSL
-577 IIYISPYANK
+577 IYISPYANQ
-587 PE
+587 

>member
-1 MEEKECSAF
+1 MEEKEYSAF
-10 DIYRDVIRKGCWIQ
+10 DIYRDVIQKNSWKQ
-24 HFEGASYS
+24 YFEAAIYTN
-32 GERWNRE
+32 ERWNRE

-49 ETNVIKATDF
+49 ETNVIKATAF
-59 FDCVFQH
+59 LDCVVQH
-66 CKEYPPTPA
+66 CEECHLIPA
-75 TAATLKFTQNRLDK
+75 TAATLKFTRNRLDK
-89 LKENCGWLPITETE
+89 LRENGGWLPITETE

-108 LSVSF
+108 LCVSF

-118 PAAIEKYLKSVVA
+118 PGGIEKYLKSVVA

-160 PSGSGWKE
+160 PSGNGWKE

-189 AVNQPIRA
+189 AVNRPIRA
-197 WQNEKRADYEKS
+197 WQDEKRADYEKS
-209 RNLYLQEKQLKE
+209 RNLYLQEKQAKE
-221 EKRAN
+221 EKQAN

-232 SLTTDPQKKQQY
+232 KLETDPQEKQQY

-249 AITDELTEMQAP
+249 AITDELTELQAP

-329 SRDIHLP
+329 SREIHLP

-380 RDKRSTAKLDAVNYV
+380 RDKRSTATLDAVNYV
-395 AYERTMIHFLNLQQ
+395 AYEKAMAHFLNLQQ
-409 DSEKEPPVLTWEQ
+409 DPEKEPPVLTWEQ
-422 DARECILTYMQ
+422 DAKERMLDYMQ
-433 KIENS
+433 TIENS
-438 MGKGEAMEK
+438 MGKGQPMEDC
-447 HKDFA
+447 KDYANKA
-452 SKAGAVAMRI
+452 SAVAMRI
-462 AGILHLLQTW
+462 AGILHLLQTYSL
-472 EQEEIP
+472 EQIP
-478 PISKETTEKA
+478 PISKETAEKA

-498 KLKEIREIETR
+498 KLKELQEIETK
-509 EDKLEEKLLKRIIEK
+509 ENKLEEKLLER
-524 TIKKNAAYIPERVL
+524 IKKETILKEKACVSVREIHQ
-538 YASLRNTKEFQ
+538 SLRSTRELKRRE
-549 RKEIFNDF
+549 DF
-557 LAGLA
+557 ELYLQALA
-562 EKNWIQIEEDVHKKR
+562 EKNYIQVEEVEKKKSL
-577 IIYISPYANK
+577 IYISPYANQ
-587 PE
+587 

>member
-1 MEEKECSAF
+1 MEEKECSVF
-10 DIYRDVIRKGCWIQ
+10 HLYRDVIRKNSWTQ
-24 HFEGASYS
+24 YFEAAIYTNK
-32 GERWNRE
+32 RWNEE

-49 ETNVIKATDF
+49 ETNVIKATNF
-59 FDCVFQH
+59 LDCVIQR
-66 CKEYPPTPA
+66 CEEYALTPA
-75 TAATLKFTQNRLDK
+75 TAATLKFTRNRLDK
-89 LKENCGWLPITETE
+89 LRENGGWLPISETE

-118 PAAIEKYLKSVVA
+118 PAGIEKYLKSVVA

-160 PSGSGWKE
+160 PSGNGWKE

-189 AVNQPIRA
+189 AVNRPIRA
-197 WQNEKRADYEKS
+197 WQDEKRADYEKS
-209 RNLYLQEKQLKE
+209 RNLYLQEKQAKE
-221 EKRAN
+221 EKQAN
-226 LRKALA
+226 LRKAIA
-232 SLTTDPQKKQQY
+232 SLKTDPQEKQQY

-320 GDEYTMQRV
+320 GDKYTMQRV

-350 YQETFANAELRGRGL
+350 YQETFTNAELRGRGL

-380 RDKRSTAKLDAVNYV
+380 RDKRSTAKLDTVNYV
-395 AYERTMIHFLNLQQ
+395 AYERTMIHFLNLRQ

-509 EDKLEEKLLKRIIEK
+509 EDKLEEKLLER
-524 TIKKNAAYIPERVL
+524 IKKETILKEKACVSVREIHQ
-538 YASLRNTKEFQ
+538 SLRSTRELK
-549 RKEIFNDF
+549 RKEDF
-557 LAGLA
+557 ELYLQALA
-562 EKNWIQIEEDVHKKR
+562 EKNYIQVEEVEKR
-577 IIYISPYANK
+577 KSLIYISPYANQ
-587 PE
+587 

>member
-1 MEEKECSAF
+1 
-10 DIYRDVIRKGCWIQ
+10 
-24 HFEGASYS
+24 
-32 GERWNRE
+32 
-39 LPAMCNAALL
+39 
-49 ETNVIKATDF
+49 
-59 FDCVFQH
+59 
-66 CKEYPPTPA
+66 
-75 TAATLKFTQNRLDK
+75 
-89 LKENCGWLPITETE
+89 
-103 QAEDP
+103 
-108 LSVSF
+108 
-113 PTEAF
+113 
-118 PAAIEKYLKSVVA
+118 
-131 YSQVDTAMTFS
+131 MTFS

-160 PSGSGWKE
+160 PSGNGWKE

-189 AVNQPIRA
+189 AVNRPIRT
-197 WQNEKRADYEKS
+197 WQKEKRESYEKDW
-209 RNLYLQEKQLKE
+209 NLYLQEKQAKE
-221 EKRAN
+221 EKQAN
-226 LRKALA
+226 LRKAIA
-232 SLTTDPQKKQQY
+232 SLKTDPQEKQQY

-249 AITDELTEMQAP
+249 VITDELTELQAP
-261 ISPNF
+261 ISPDF
-266 IVPDTT
+266 IVADTT
-272 VEALADLMKKT
+272 MEALADLMKKT

-302 LYNHGM
+302 LYNHGV
-308 CNNLQLILNAYD
+308 CSNLQLILNAYD
-320 GDEYTMQRV
+320 GDSYMMRRVTRDTYLQR
-329 SRDIHLP
+329 
-336 HPLLSF
+336 PLLSF

-380 RDKRSTAKLDAVNYV
+380 RDKRSTATLDAVNYV
-395 AYERTMIHFLNLQQ
+395 AYEKAMAHFLNLQQ

-422 DARECILTYMQ
+422 DAKERMLDYMQ
-433 KIENS
+433 AIENS
-438 MGKGEAMEK
+438 MGKGQPMEDC
-447 HKDFA
+447 KDYANKA
-452 SKAGAVAMRI
+452 SAVAKRI
-462 AGILHLLQTW
+462 AGILHLLQTYSL
-472 EQEEIP
+472 EQIP
-478 PISKETTEKA
+478 PISKETAEKA

-498 KLKEIREIETR
+498 KLKELQEIETR
-509 EDKLEEKLLKRIIEK
+509 EAKLEEKLLKRIIEK

>member
-10 DIYRDVIRKGCWIQ
+10 DIYRDVLRKGCWIQ
-24 HFEGASYS
+24 YFEGASYTD
-32 GERWNRE
+32 ERWNRE

-49 ETNVIKATDF
+49 EANVIKATDF

-75 TAATLKFTQNRLDK
+75 TAATLNFTQNRLDK
-89 LKENCGWLPITETE
+89 LRENGGWLPITETE

-118 PAAIEKYLKSVVA
+118 PAGIEKYLKSVVA

-160 PSGSGWKE
+160 PSGNGWKE

-189 AVNQPIRA
+189 AVNRPIRA
-197 WQNEKRADYEKS
+197 WQDEKRADYEKS
-209 RNLYLQEKQLKE
+209 RNLYLQEKQAKE
-221 EKRAN
+221 EKQKNLKKAIAN
-226 LRKALA
+226 LK
-232 SLTTDPQKKQQY
+232 TPPEKQQQY

-249 AITDELTEMQAP
+249 AITDELTELQAP

-266 IVPDTT
+266 IVADTT
-272 VEALADLMKKT
+272 MEALADLMMET

-302 LYNHGM
+302 LYNHGV
-308 CNNLQLILNAYD
+308 CSNLQLILNAYD
-320 GDEYTMQRV
+320 GDSYMMRRVTRDTYLQR
-329 SRDIHLP
+329 
-336 HPLLSF
+336 PLLSF

-380 RDKRSTAKLDAVNYV
+380 RDKRSTATLDAVNYV
-395 AYERTMIHFLNLQQ
+395 AYEKAMAHFLNLQQ

-422 DARECILTYMQ
+422 DAKERMLDYMQ
-433 KIENS
+433 TIENS
-438 MGKGEAMEK
+438 MGKGQPMEDC
-447 HKDFA
+447 KDYANKA
-452 SKAGAVAMRI
+452 SAVAMRI
-462 AGILHLLQTW
+462 AGILHLLQTYSL
-472 EQEEIP
+472 EQIP

-498 KLKEIREIETR
+498 KLKEIREFETR
-509 EDKLEEKLLKRIIEK
+509 EAKLEEKLLER
-524 TIKKNAAYIPERVL
+524 IKKETILKKKAFVSVREIHQ
-538 YASLRNTKEFQ
+538 SLRSTRELK
-549 RKEIFNDF
+549 RKEDF
-557 LAGLA
+557 ELYLQALA
-562 EKNWIQIEEDVHKKR
+562 EKNYIQVEEVEKKKSL
-577 IIYISPYANK
+577 IYISPYANQ
-587 PE
+587 

>member
-10 DIYRDVIRKGCWIQ
+10 DIYRDVLRKGCWIQ
-24 HFEGASYS
+24 YFEGASYTD
-32 GERWNRE
+32 ERWNRE

-49 ETNVIKATDF
+49 EANVIKATNF

-75 TAATLKFTQNRLDK
+75 TAATLNFTQNRLDK
-89 LKENCGWLPITETE
+89 LRENGGWLPITETE

-118 PAAIEKYLKSVVA
+118 PAGIEKYLKSVVA

-160 PSGSGWKE
+160 PSGNGWKE

-189 AVNQPIRA
+189 AVNRPIRA
-197 WQNEKRADYEKS
+197 WQDEKRADYEKS
-209 RNLYLQEKQLKE
+209 RNLYLQEKQAKE
-221 EKRAN
+221 EKQKNLKKAIAN
-226 LRKALA
+226 LK
-232 SLTTDPQKKQQY
+232 TPPEKQQQY

-249 AITDELTEMQAP
+249 AITDELTELQAP

-266 IVPDTT
+266 IVADTT
-272 VEALADLMKKT
+272 MEALADLMMET

-302 LYNHGM
+302 LYNHGV
-308 CNNLQLILNAYD
+308 CSNLQLILNAYD
-320 GDEYTMQRV
+320 GDSYMMRRVTRDTYLQR
-329 SRDIHLP
+329 
-336 HPLLSF
+336 PLLSF

-380 RDKRSTAKLDAVNYV
+380 RDKRSTATLDAVNYV
-395 AYERTMIHFLNLQQ
+395 AYEKAMAYFLNLQQ

-422 DARECILTYMQ
+422 DAKERMLDYMQ
-433 KIENS
+433 TIENS
-438 MGKGEAMEK
+438 MGKGQPMEDC
-447 HKDFA
+447 KDYANKA
-452 SKAGAVAMRI
+452 SAVAMRI

-498 KLKEIREIETR
+498 KLKEIREFETR
-509 EDKLEEKLLKRIIEK
+509 EAKLEEKLLER
-524 TIKKNAAYIPERVL
+524 IKKETILKKKAFVSVREIHQ
-538 YASLRNTKEFQ
+538 SLRSTRELK
-549 RKEIFNDF
+549 RKEDF
-557 LAGLA
+557 ELYLQALA
-562 EKNWIQIEEDVHKKR
+562 EKNYIQVEEVEKKKSL
-577 IIYISPYANK
+577 IYISPYANQ
-587 PE
+587 

>member
-10 DIYRDVIRKGCWIQ
+10 DIYRDVIQKNSWKQ
-24 HFEGASYS
+24 YFEAAIYTNK
-32 GERWNRE
+32 RWNEE

-75 TAATLKFTQNRLDK
+75 TAATLNFTQNRLDK
-89 LKENCGWLPITETE
+89 LKENGGWLPITETE

-118 PAAIEKYLKSVVA
+118 PGGIEKYLKSVVA
-131 YSQVDTAMTFS
+131 YSQVDIAMTFS

-160 PSGSGWKE
+160 PSGNGWKE

-189 AVNQPIRA
+189 AVNRPIRA
-197 WQNEKRADYEKS
+197 WQDEKRADYEKS
-209 RNLYLQEKQLKE
+209 RNLYLQEKQAKE
-221 EKRAN
+221 EKQAN

-232 SLTTDPQKKQQY
+232 KLETDPQKKQQY

-249 AITDELTEMQAP
+249 TITDELTEMQAP
-261 ISPNF
+261 ISPDF
-266 IVPDTT
+266 IIPDTT
-272 VEALADLMKKT
+272 MEALADLMKKT

-302 LYNHGM
+302 LYNHGV
-308 CNNLQLILNAYD
+308 CSNLQLILNAYD
-320 GDEYTMQRV
+320 GDSYMMRRVTRDTYLQR
-329 SRDIHLP
+329 
-336 HPLLSF
+336 PLLSF

-395 AYERTMIHFLNLQQ
+395 AYEKAMAHFLNLQQ
-409 DSEKEPPVLTWEQ
+409 DPEKEPPVLTWEQ
-422 DARECILTYMQ
+422 DAKERILDYMQ
-433 KIENS
+433 TIENS
-438 MGKGEAMEK
+438 MRKGQPMEDC
-447 HKDFA
+447 KDYANKA
-452 SKAGAVAMRI
+452 SAVAMRI
-462 AGILHLLQTW
+462 AGILHLLQTYSL
-472 EQEEIP
+472 EQIP

-498 KLKEIREIETR
+498 KLKELQEIETR
-509 EDKLEEKLLKRIIEK
+509 ENKLEEKLLKRIIEK

>member
-1 MEEKECSAF
+1 MGEKECSVF
-10 DIYRDVIRKGCWIQ
+10 HLYRDVIRKNSWTQ
-24 HFEGASYS
+24 YFEAAIYTNK
-32 GERWNRE
+32 RWNEE

-49 ETNVIKATDF
+49 ETNVIKATNF
-59 FDCVFQH
+59 LDCVIQR
-66 CKEYPPTPA
+66 CEEYALTPA
-75 TAATLKFTQNRLDK
+75 TAATLKFTRNRLDK
-89 LKENCGWLPITETE
+89 LRENGGWLPISETE

-118 PAAIEKYLKSVVA
+118 PAGIEKYLKSVVA

-160 PSGSGWKE
+160 PSGNGWKE

-189 AVNQPIRA
+189 AVNRPIRA
-197 WQNEKRADYEKS
+197 WQDEKRADYEKS
-209 RNLYLQEKQLKE
+209 RNLYLQEKQAKE
-221 EKRAN
+221 EKQAN
-226 LRKALA
+226 LRKAIA
-232 SLTTDPQKKQQY
+232 SLKTDPQEKQQY

-320 GDEYTMQRV
+320 GDKYTMQRV

-350 YQETFANAELRGRGL
+350 YQETFTNAELRGRGL
-365 LARFLTCTPKSMAGK
+365 LARFLTCAPKSMAGK

-462 AGILHLLQTW
+462 AGILHLLQTYSL
-472 EQEEIP
+472 EQIP

-498 KLKEIREIETR
+498 KLKEIQEIETR
-509 EDKLEEKLLKRIIEK
+509 EDKLEEKLLER
-524 TIKKNAAYIPERVL
+524 IKKETILKEKACVSVREIHQ
-538 YASLRNTKEFQ
+538 SLRSTRELK
-549 RKEIFNDF
+549 RKEDF
-557 LAGLA
+557 ELYLQALA
-562 EKNWIQIEEDVHKKR
+562 EKNYIQVEEVEKR
-577 IIYISPYANK
+577 KSLIYISPYANQ
-587 PE
+587 

>member
-10 DIYRDVIRKGCWIQ
+10 DIYRDVLRKGCWIQ
-24 HFEGASYS
+24 YFEGASYTD
-32 GERWNRE
+32 ERWNRE

-49 ETNVIKATDF
+49 EANVIKATDF

-75 TAATLKFTQNRLDK
+75 TAATLNFTQNRLDK
-89 LKENCGWLPITETE
+89 LRENGGWLPITETE

-118 PAAIEKYLKSVVA
+118 PAGIEKYLKSVVA

-160 PSGSGWKE
+160 PSGNGWKE

-189 AVNQPIRA
+189 AVNRPIRA
-197 WQNEKRADYEKS
+197 WQDEKRADYEKS
-209 RNLYLQEKQLKE
+209 RNLYLQEKQAKE
-221 EKRAN
+221 EKQKNLKKAIAN
-226 LRKALA
+226 LK
-232 SLTTDPQKKQQY
+232 TPPEKQQQY

-249 AITDELTEMQAP
+249 AITDELTELQAP

-266 IVPDTT
+266 IVADTT
-272 VEALADLMKKT
+272 MEALADLMMET

-302 LYNHGM
+302 LYNHGV
-308 CNNLQLILNAYD
+308 CSNLQLILNAYD
-320 GDEYTMQRV
+320 GDSYMMRRVTRDTYLQR
-329 SRDIHLP
+329 
-336 HPLLSF
+336 PLLSF

-380 RDKRSTAKLDAVNYV
+380 RDKRSTATLDAVNYV
-395 AYERTMIHFLNLQQ
+395 AYEKAMAHFLNLQQ

-422 DARECILTYMQ
+422 DAKERMLDYMQ
-433 KIENS
+433 TIENS
-438 MGKGEAMEK
+438 MGKGQPMEDC
-447 HKDFA
+447 KDYANKA
-452 SKAGAVAMRI
+452 SAVAMRI

-498 KLKEIREIETR
+498 KLKELQEIETR
-509 EDKLEEKLLKRIIEK
+509 EAKLEEKLLER
-524 TIKKNAAYIPERVL
+524 IKKETILKKKACVSVREIHQ
-538 YASLRNTKEFQ
+538 SLRSTRELK
-549 RKEIFNDF
+549 RKEDF
-557 LAGLA
+557 ELYLQALA
-562 EKNWIQIEEDVHKKR
+562 EKNYIQVEEVEKKKSL
-577 IIYISPYANK
+577 IYISPYANQ
-587 PE
+587 

>member
-1 MEEKECSAF
+1 M
-10 DIYRDVIRKGCWIQ
+10 IRKNSWTQ
-24 HFEGASYS
+24 YFEAAIYTNK
-32 GERWNRE
+32 RWNEE

-49 ETNVIKATDF
+49 ETNVIKATNF
-59 FDCVFQH
+59 LDCVIQR
-66 CKEYPPTPA
+66 CEEYALTPA
-75 TAATLKFTQNRLDK
+75 TAATLKFTRNRLDK
-89 LKENCGWLPITETE
+89 LRENGGWLPISETE

-118 PAAIEKYLKSVVA
+118 PAGIEKYLKSVVA

-160 PSGSGWKE
+160 PSGNGWKE

-189 AVNQPIRA
+189 AVNRPIRA
-197 WQNEKRADYEKS
+197 WQDEKRADYEKS
-209 RNLYLQEKQLKE
+209 RNLYLQEKQAKE
-221 EKRAN
+221 EKQAN

-232 SLTTDPQKKQQY
+232 KLETDPQKKQQY

-320 GDEYTMQRV
+320 GDKYTMQRV
-329 SRDIHLP
+329 SRDICLP
-336 HPLLSF
+336 RPLLSF

-365 LARFLTCTPKSMAGK
+365 LARFLTCAPKSMAGK

-409 DSEKEPPVLTWEQ
+409 NPEKEPSVLTWEQ
-422 DARECILTYMQ
+422 DAKECILTYMQ

-452 SKAGAVAMRI
+452 SKASAVAMRI
-462 AGILHLLQTW
+462 AGILHLLQTYSL
-472 EQEEIP
+472 EQIP

-509 EDKLEEKLLKRIIEK
+509 EDKLEEKLLER
-524 TIKKNAAYIPERVL
+524 IKKETILKEKACISVREIHQ
-538 YASLRNTKEFQ
+538 SLRSTRELKRRE
-549 RKEIFNDF
+549 DF
-557 LAGLA
+557 ELYLQALA
-562 EKNWIQIEEDVHKKR
+562 EKNYIQVEEVEKR
-577 IIYISPYANK
+577 KSLIYISPYTNQ
-587 PE
+587 

>member
-10 DIYRDVIRKGCWIQ
+10 DIYRDVLRKGCWIQ
-24 HFEGASYS
+24 YFEGASYTD
-32 GERWNRE
+32 ERWNRE

-49 ETNVIKATDF
+49 EANVIKATDF

-75 TAATLKFTQNRLDK
+75 TAATLNFTQNRLDK
-89 LKENCGWLPITETE
+89 LRENGGWLPITETE

-118 PAAIEKYLKSVVA
+118 PTAIETYLKSVVA

-160 PSGSGWKE
+160 PSGNGWKE

-189 AVNQPIRA
+189 AVNRPIRA
-197 WQNEKRADYEKS
+197 WQDEKRADYEKS
-209 RNLYLQEKQLKE
+209 RNLYLQEKQAKE
-221 EKRAN
+221 EKQKNLKKAIAN
-226 LRKALA
+226 LK
-232 SLTTDPQKKQQY
+232 TPPEKQQQY

-249 AITDELTEMQAP
+249 AITDELTELQAP
-261 ISPNF
+261 ISHNF
-266 IVPDTT
+266 IVADTT
-272 VEALADLMKKT
+272 MEALADLMMET

-302 LYNHGM
+302 LYNHGV
-308 CNNLQLILNAYD
+308 CSNLQLILNAYD
-320 GDEYTMQRV
+320 GDSYMMRRVTRDTYLQR
-329 SRDIHLP
+329 
-336 HPLLSF
+336 PLLSF

-380 RDKRSTAKLDAVNYV
+380 RDKRSTATLDAVNYV
-395 AYERTMIHFLNLQQ
+395 AYEKAMAHFLNLQQ

-422 DARECILTYMQ
+422 DAKERMLDYMQ
-433 KIENS
+433 TIENS
-438 MGKGEAMEK
+438 MGKGQPMEDC
-447 HKDFA
+447 KDYANKA
-452 SKAGAVAMRI
+452 SAVAMRI
-462 AGILHLLQTW
+462 AGILHLLQTYSL
-472 EQEEIP
+472 EQIP

-498 KLKEIREIETR
+498 KLKELQEIETR
-509 EDKLEEKLLKRIIEK
+509 EAKLEEKLLER
-524 TIKKNAAYIPERVL
+524 IKKETILKEKACVSVREIHQ
-538 YASLRNTKEFQ
+538 SLRSTRELKRRE
-549 RKEIFNDF
+549 DF
-557 LAGLA
+557 ELYLQALA
-562 EKNWIQIEEDVHKKR
+562 EKNYIQVEEVEKKKSL
-577 IIYISPYANK
+577 IYISPYANQ
-587 PE
+587 

>member
-1 MEEKECSAF
+1 MEEKECSVF
-10 DIYRDVIRKGCWIQ
+10 HLYRDVIRKNSWTQ
-24 HFEGASYS
+24 YFEAAIYTNK
-32 GERWNRE
+32 RWNEE

-49 ETNVIKATDF
+49 ETNVIKATNF
-59 FDCVFQH
+59 LDCVIQR
-66 CKEYPPTPA
+66 CEEYALTPA
-75 TAATLKFTQNRLDK
+75 TAATLKFTRNRLDK
-89 LKENCGWLPITETE
+89 LRENGGWLPISETE

-118 PAAIEKYLKSVVA
+118 PAGIEKYLKSVVA

-160 PSGSGWKE
+160 PSGNGWKE

-189 AVNQPIRA
+189 AVNRPIRA
-197 WQNEKRADYEKS
+197 WQDEKRADYEKS
-209 RNLYLQEKQLKE
+209 RNLYLQEKQAKE
-221 EKRAN
+221 EKQAN
-226 LRKALA
+226 LRKAIA
-232 SLTTDPQKKQQY
+232 SLKTDPQEKQQY

-320 GDEYTMQRV
+320 GDKYTMQRV

-350 YQETFANAELRGRGL
+350 YQETFTNAELRGRGL
-365 LARFLTCTPKSMAGK
+365 LARFLTCAPKSMAGK

-509 EDKLEEKLLKRIIEK
+509 EDKLEEKLLER
-524 TIKKNAAYIPERVL
+524 IKKETILKEKACVSVREIHQ
-538 YASLRNTKEFQ
+538 SLRSTRELK
-549 RKEIFNDF
+549 RKEDF
-557 LAGLA
+557 ELYLQALA
-562 EKNWIQIEEDVHKKR
+562 EKNYIQVEEVEKR
-577 IIYISPYANK
+577 KSLIYISPYANQ
-587 PE
+587 

>member
-10 DIYRDVIRKGCWIQ
+10 DIYRDVLRKGCWIQ
-24 HFEGASYS
+24 YFEGASYTD
-32 GERWNRE
+32 ERWNRE

-49 ETNVIKATDF
+49 EANVIKATDF

-75 TAATLKFTQNRLDK
+75 TAATLNFTQNRLDK
-89 LKENCGWLPITETE
+89 LRENGGWLPITETE

-118 PAAIEKYLKSVVA
+118 PTAIETYLKSVVA

-160 PSGSGWKE
+160 PSGNGWKE

-189 AVNQPIRA
+189 AVNRPIRA
-197 WQNEKRADYEKS
+197 WQDEKRADYEKS
-209 RNLYLQEKQLKE
+209 RNLYLQEKQAKE
-221 EKRAN
+221 EKQKNLKKAIAN
-226 LRKALA
+226 LK
-232 SLTTDPQKKQQY
+232 TPPEKQQQY

-249 AITDELTEMQAP
+249 AITDELTELQAP

-266 IVPDTT
+266 IVADTT
-272 VEALADLMKKT
+272 MEALADLMMET

-302 LYNHGM
+302 LYNHGV
-308 CNNLQLILNAYD
+308 CSNLQLILNAYD
-320 GDEYTMQRV
+320 GDSYMMRRVTRDTYLQR
-329 SRDIHLP
+329 
-336 HPLLSF
+336 PLLSF

-380 RDKRSTAKLDAVNYV
+380 RDKRSTATLDAVNYV
-395 AYERTMIHFLNLQQ
+395 AYEKAMAHFLNLQQ

-422 DARECILTYMQ
+422 DAKERMLDYMQ
-433 KIENS
+433 TIENS
-438 MGKGEAMEK
+438 MGKGQPMEDC
-447 HKDFA
+447 KDYANKA
-452 SKAGAVAMRI
+452 SAVAMRI
-462 AGILHLLQTW
+462 AGILHLLQTYSL
-472 EQEEIP
+472 EQIP

-498 KLKEIREIETR
+498 KLKELQEIETR
-509 EDKLEEKLLKRIIEK
+509 EAKLEEKLLER
-524 TIKKNAAYIPERVL
+524 IKKETILKEKACVSVREIHQ
-538 YASLRNTKEFQ
+538 SLRSTRELK
-549 RKEIFNDF
+549 RKEDF
-557 LAGLA
+557 ELYLQALA
-562 EKNWIQIEEDVHKKR
+562 EKNYIQVEEVEKKKSL
-577 IIYISPYANK
+577 IYISPYANQ
-587 PE
+587 

>member
-1 MEEKECSAF
+1 M
-10 DIYRDVIRKGCWIQ
+10 IRKNSWTQ
-24 HFEGASYS
+24 YFEAAIYTNK
-32 GERWNRE
+32 RWNEE

-49 ETNVIKATDF
+49 ETNVIKATNF
-59 FDCVFQH
+59 LDCVIQR
-66 CKEYPPTPA
+66 CEEYALTPA
-75 TAATLKFTQNRLDK
+75 TAATLKFTRNRLDK
-89 LKENCGWLPITETE
+89 LRENGGWLPISETE

-118 PAAIEKYLKSVVA
+118 PAGIEKYLKSVVA

-160 PSGSGWKE
+160 PSGNGWKE

-189 AVNQPIRA
+189 AVNRPIRA
-197 WQNEKRADYEKS
+197 WQDEKRADYEKS
-209 RNLYLQEKQLKE
+209 RNLYLQEKQAKE
-221 EKRAN
+221 EKQAN

-232 SLTTDPQKKQQY
+232 KLETDPQKKQQY

-329 SRDIHLP
+329 SREIHLLR
-336 HPLLSF
+336 PLLSF

-350 YQETFANAELRGRGL
+350 YQETFANAELKGRGL
-365 LARFLTCTPKSMAGK
+365 LARFLTCAPKSMAGK

-409 DSEKEPPVLTWEQ
+409 NPEKEPSVLTWEQ
-422 DARECILTYMQ
+422 DAKERMLDYMQ

-452 SKAGAVAMRI
+452 SKASAVAMRI
-462 AGILHLLQTW
+462 AGILHLLQTYSL
-472 EQEEIP
+472 EQIP
-478 PISKETTEKA
+478 PISKETVEKA

-509 EDKLEEKLLKRIIEK
+509 EDKLEEKLLER
-524 TIKKNAAYIPERVL
+524 IKKETILKEKACISVREIHQ
-538 YASLRNTKEFQ
+538 SLRSTRELK
-549 RKEIFNDF
+549 RKEDF
-557 LAGLA
+557 ELYLQALA
-562 EKNWIQIEEDVHKKR
+562 EKNYIQVEEVEKR
-577 IIYISPYANK
+577 KSLIYISPYANQ
-587 PE
+587 

>member
-75 TAATLKFTQNRLDK
+75 TAATLHFTQNRLDK
-89 LKENCGWLPITETE
+89 LKENGGWLPITETE

-118 PAAIEKYLKSVVA
+118 PGGIEKYLKSVVA

-160 PSGSGWKE
+160 PSGNGWKE

-189 AVNQPIRA
+189 AVNRPIRA
-197 WQNEKRADYEKS
+197 WQDEKRADYEKS
-209 RNLYLQEKQLKE
+209 RNLYLQEKQAKE
-221 EKRAN
+221 EKQAN

-232 SLTTDPQKKQQY
+232 KLETDPQKKQQY

-365 LARFLTCTPKSMAGK
+365 LARFLTCTPRSMAGK

-395 AYERTMIHFLNLQQ
+395 AYEKAMAHFLNLQQ
-409 DSEKEPPVLTWEQ
+409 DPEKEPPVLTWEQ
-422 DARECILTYMQ
+422 DAKERILDYMQ
-433 KIENS
+433 TIENS
-438 MGKGEAMEK
+438 MGKGQPMEDC
-447 HKDFA
+447 KDYANKA
-452 SKAGAVAMRI
+452 SAVAMRI
-462 AGILHLLQTW
+462 AGILHLLQTYSL
-472 EQEEIP
+472 EQIP
-478 PISKETTEKA
+478 PISKETAEKA

-498 KLKEIREIETR
+498 KLKELQEIETR
-509 EDKLEEKLLKRIIEK
+509 EAKLEEKLLKRIIEK